1 MSDGWIIT
9 AVGVLIMVGG
19 ILLIGTLDYAEC
31 RAKTNMMQVE
41 RSWGPLQ
48 GCMIKHKGQ
57 WIPLDRFR
65 VLVSAAR

>member
-1 MSDGWIIT
+1 MSDGWYI
-9 AVGVLIMVGG
+9 ALG
-19 ILLIGTLDYAEC
+19 ILFMAGIALLLGAFDYAQC

-57 WIPLDRFR
+57 WVPLDRFR
-65 VLVSAAR
+65 VLDDTAG